1 MIAAKYIIDNSESI
15 LSDKDSESNLNKK
28 YFSEES
34 TAQLPLIANK
44 KKINMSNI
52 KLSKKSKVKEN
63 SLGNRKFY
71 CTKSNVANFQ
81 NKVYSLDKIL
91 HDDSLKKW
99 FIESKQISIFE
110 YSR

>member
-44 KKINMSNI
+44 KKLIW
-52 KLSKKSKVKEN
+52 
-63 SLGNRKFY
+63 
-71 CTKSNVANFQ
+71 A
-81 NKVYSLDKIL
+81 IL
-91 HDDSLKKW
+91 NLAKNQK
-99 FIESKQISIFE
+99 
-110 YSR
+110 